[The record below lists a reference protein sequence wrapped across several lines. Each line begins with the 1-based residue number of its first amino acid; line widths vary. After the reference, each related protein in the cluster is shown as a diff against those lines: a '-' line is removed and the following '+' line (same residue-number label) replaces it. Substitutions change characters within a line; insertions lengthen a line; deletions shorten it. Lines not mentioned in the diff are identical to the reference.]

1 MWAVVPFVYV
11 FTIAHWCTGR
21 KGFFCINL
29 EQIEIYLSDFQL
41 LPYFFQRL
49 KVDAIDEY
57 SDEE

>member
-1 MWAVVPFVYV
+1 MGGCSLCLCFYYSTLVHGAQ
-11 FTIAHWCTGR
+11 
-21 KGFFCINL
+21 GFL
-29 EQIEIYLSDFQL
+29 LYKSEQIEIYLSDFQL